1 VPLCNRALVAT
12 RGASRSGVLVVM
24 RGARARSRSSL
35 AVKDRLRRPLR
46 GGLRP
51 SLTASLSRSAGGAL
65 HGAGSAR
72 PAACAGT
79 TTFGWARWYL
89 ARRICVLE
97 TT

>member
-1 VPLCNRALVAT
+1 VLPFAV
-12 RGASRSGVLVVM
+12 GVLVVID
-24 RGARARSRSSL
+24 GARARSRSSL

-65 HGAGSAR
+65 NGAGSAR

-79 TTFGWARWYL
+79 ILGNARWYL